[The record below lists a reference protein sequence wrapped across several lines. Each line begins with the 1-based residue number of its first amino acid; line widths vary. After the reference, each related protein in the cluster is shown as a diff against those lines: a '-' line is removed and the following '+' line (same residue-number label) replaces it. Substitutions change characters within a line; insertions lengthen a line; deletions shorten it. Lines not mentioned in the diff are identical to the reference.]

1 MYKSFLIAA
10 VLLAIP
16 VPVAAQIVFVEPPPQ
31 AATANA
37 ASSNSDWEKIECRT
51 QDVLG
56 SRLERHKVCLTKWQW
71 WTYEQEAKQRVEQWQ
86 IIGFTTH

>member
-1 MYKSFLIAA
+1 MYKSFLITAA
-10 VLLAIP
+10 LLTIP

-71 WTYEQEAKQRVEQWQ
+71 WNYEQEAKQRVEQWQ
-86 IIGFTTH
+86 IIGFVTH